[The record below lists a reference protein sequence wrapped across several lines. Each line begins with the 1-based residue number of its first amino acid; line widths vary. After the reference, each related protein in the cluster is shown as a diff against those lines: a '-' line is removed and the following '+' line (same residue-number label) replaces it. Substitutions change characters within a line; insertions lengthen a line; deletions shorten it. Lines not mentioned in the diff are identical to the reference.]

1 MTFKQDICYNYWK
14 QTYYLRSFMNSCTA
28 IIPYTQPVDP
38 EEFIRR
44 EAEKARAQSV
54 SLALQP
60 FSPIGS
66 EIDAVSSLFIRSI
79 ESFNGKVKLI
89 LMGEKFSSSM
99 ITLEF
104 TPFLFESSTRVASA
118 AKLDGDKIAEAL
130 QSELAITTA
139 DDARPIVATY
149 GCGPCVA
156 VGGYDATNKIAFVV
170 HFANSREIT
179 ASGGLIF
186 WNISKLVKTPI
197 SSPIQLHLRG
207 GHEGQS
213 EAIVE
218 AIKLWM
224 TWWEKDGLPMEIASE
239 DILTSGMEMGGKS
252 LSIDS
257 RTGKVSEYS
266 PMSNA
271 KSRDFSEL
279 DVMRAMM
286 SAFEPKI
293 TLAYSPK

>member
-1 MTFKQDICYNYWK
+1 M
-14 QTYYLRSFMNSCTA
+14 SSCTA
-28 IIPYTQPVDP
+28 IIPYTPPVAP
-38 EEFIRR
+38 EEFIRK

-54 SLALQP
+54 SLTLQS

-66 EIDAVSSLFIRSI
+66 EENVVSSLFSRSI
-79 ESFNGKVKLI
+79 ESFNGMDFKPILI
-89 LMGEKFSSSM
+89 CEKFSSRM
-99 ITLEF
+99 TTLEL
-104 TPFLFESSTRVASA
+104 TPLLFESSTRVASA

-156 VGGYDATNKIAFVV
+156 VGGYDPTNKIAFGV
-170 HFANSREIT
+170 HFSDAGEVRN
-179 ASGGLIF
+179 SGGLIF
-186 WNISKLVKTPI
+186 YNISKLVKTPI

-213 EAIVE
+213 EATVE

-224 TWWEKDGLPMEIASE
+224 RQRREDLPMEIASE

-257 RTGKVSEYS
+257 RSGEVSEYS

-271 KSRDFSEL
+271 KRRDFSEL
-279 DVMRAMM
+279 DAMRAMM
-286 SAFEPKI
+286 SPFEPKI

>member
-1 MTFKQDICYNYWK
+1 MRLCPELMKRVETPG
-14 QTYYLRSFMNSCTA
+14 TA
-28 IIPYTQPVDP
+28 VVPASVSTPSAISIAIARAL
-38 EEFIRR
+38 ESLR
-44 EAEKARAQSV
+44 EAPAIEKVEFKLEEVLVLADTSV
-54 SLALQP
+54 
-60 FSPIGS
+60 
-66 EIDAVSSLFIRSI
+66 
-79 ESFNGKVKLI
+79 
-89 LMGEKFSSSM
+89 
-99 ITLEF
+99 
-104 TPFLFESSTRVASA
+104 LFEPAARVASA

-156 VGGYDATNKIAFVV
+156 VGGYDPTNKIAFVV
-170 HFANSREIT
+170 HFANAGEVRK
-179 ASGGLIF
+179 SGGLIF
-186 WNISKLVKTPI
+186 YNISKLVKTPI

-213 EAIVE
+213 EATVE

-224 TWWEKDGLPMEIASE
+224 RQRREDLPMEIASE
-239 DILTSGMEMGGKS
+239 DILTSGMGMGES

-257 RTGKVSEYS
+257 RTGEVSEYS

-271 KSRDFSEL
+271 KRRDFSEL
-279 DVMRAMM
+279 NAMRVMM

>member
-1 MTFKQDICYNYWK
+1 M
-14 QTYYLRSFMNSCTA
+14 SSCTA
-28 IIPYTQPVDP
+28 IIPYTPPVAP

-44 EAEKARAQSV
+44 EAERARANTVISERPV
-54 SLALQP
+54 SLVRQLSLP
-60 FSPIGS
+60 KLFGS
-66 EIDAVSSLFIRSI
+66 EIDAVNSLFSRSR
-79 ESFNGKVKLI
+79 ESFNGIDFKPILI
-89 LMGEKFSSSM
+89 WERFSSRMTS
-99 ITLEF
+99 LEL
-104 TPFLFESSTRVASA
+104 TPFLFEPSTRVASA

-149 GCGPCVA
+149 GCSPCVA
-156 VGGYDATNKIAFVV
+156 VGGYDPTNKIAFVV
-170 HFANSREIT
+170 HFANAGEVRK
-179 ASGGLIF
+179 SGGLIF
-186 WNISKLVKTPI
+186 YNISKLVKTPI
-197 SSPIQLHLRG
+197 SSPIKLHLRG

-213 EAIVE
+213 EATIE
-218 AIKLWM
+218 AIKQWM

-257 RTGKVSEYS
+257 RSGEVSEYS

-271 KSRDFSEL
+271 KRRDFSEL
-279 DVMRAMM
+279 DAMRAMM